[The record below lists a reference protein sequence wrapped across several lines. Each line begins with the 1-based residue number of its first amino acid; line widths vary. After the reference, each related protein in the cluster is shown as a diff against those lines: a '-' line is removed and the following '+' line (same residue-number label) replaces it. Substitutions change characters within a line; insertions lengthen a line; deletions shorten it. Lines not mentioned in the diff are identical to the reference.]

1 MNQNFD
7 VYKKESGTFLGS
19 VEAPDPKTASLQILG
34 FGLATNR
41 INAEEQNDV
50 LVKVDENTFEVS
62 IAGEEYTVKKSTRT
76 STND

>member
-41 INAEEQNDV
+41 INAEEQNDK
-50 LVKVDENTFEVS
+50 LTMIDENTFEVA
-62 IAGEEYTVKKSTRT
+62 IAGEEYTVKKSNKK
-76 STND
+76 STGD